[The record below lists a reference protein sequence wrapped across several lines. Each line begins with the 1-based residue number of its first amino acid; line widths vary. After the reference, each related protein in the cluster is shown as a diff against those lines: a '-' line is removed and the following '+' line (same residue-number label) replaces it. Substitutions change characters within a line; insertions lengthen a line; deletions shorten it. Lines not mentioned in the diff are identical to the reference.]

1 MKRYFRSSDWKLYQ
15 STLEGCWLKRK
26 RMFSDE
32 TEMERCD
39 QHPPTFPTDHT
50 FIIRNSKSIKD
61 PWETEWSCWLP
72 SIKRKYTKRK
82 MPLEDR
88 TRPSSR
94 RFNWQEK
101 LADEKKLRGKEQRK
115 GRRSSSRGRQAKRY
129 GTFRVAREN
138 TFWTLR
144 SFAFPL
150 FTWETRRPQQASA

>member
-1 MKRYFRSSDWKLYQ
+1 
-15 STLEGCWLKRK
+15 
-26 RMFSDE
+26 
-32 TEMERCD
+32 
-39 QHPPTFPTDHT
+39 
-50 FIIRNSKSIKD
+50 
-61 PWETEWSCWLP
+61 
-72 SIKRKYTKRK
+72 

-115 GRRSSSRGRQAKRY
+115 GRRSSSRGTQAKRY
-129 GTFRVAREN
+129 GTFREDREK

-150 FTWETRRPQQASA
+150 LHGKLVVHSKRALNTRIFPPWTTFSTQSFHSAVRCRCSRSLMIRWKITSNLLAEKKSHVLQSRSALISLPTDPVQLSVVVKKSS